1 MDQLSQIFLYF
12 LTDFLIIWND
22 FNECGVD
29 GCGPK
34 RIWEV
39 GISRWKVGDDNDVTY
54 DDDVDDNDADAA
66 AYALVSG
73 GGIVTLGDDTRE
85 AGMAETRAQHP
96 SLKTK

>member
-1 MDQLSQIFLYF
+1 MSVV
-12 LTDFLIIWND
+12 WM
-22 FNECGVD
+22 GVD
-29 GCGPK
+29 RREYGRLAC
-34 RIWEV
+34 
-39 GISRWKVGDDNDVTY
+39 SWKVGDDNDVTD

>member
-1 MDQLSQIFLYF
+1 M
-12 LTDFLIIWND
+12 
-22 FNECGVD
+22 GVD
-29 GCGPK
+29 WRGYG
-34 RIWEV
+34 RLAY
-39 GISRWKVGDDNDVTY
+39 RWKVGDDNDVTD